1 MPDSDLALHVGE
13 HHGHDLDNDPP
24 ELRAKGWHVE
34 INDEFPNDVVE
45 LSAILKGPGTIFM
58 KLSAPKGVNISL
70 DDAQVL
76 NHVPKDDKK
85 EDLDADGIYIRYNPD
100 VVLSIKGR
108 HLELYKFLVYCP
120 GR

>member
-1 MPDSDLALHVGE
+1 MPESDLALHVGE
-13 HHGHDLDNDPP
+13 HHGNDLDNDPP
-24 ELRAKGWHVE
+24 ELRAKGWHVGE
-34 INDEFPNDVVE
+34 NDEFPYDVVE

-76 NHVPKDDKK
+76 HLPPKDDKLH
-85 EDLDADGIYIRYNPD
+85 DLDSDGIYIRYNPD
-100 VVLSIKGR
+100 VVLRITGR